1 MADLDTITGF
11 LDGYLAFLKEKSS
24 EVRINE
30 NVSKISLPFLDA
42 LDDCT
47 EIYIIND
54 NDKYIITDDGE
65 TLTNLKFNGVEISS
79 PSRQKI
85 FERILSNYG
94 VKVNDNNSLYIEAI
108 IDNLYLKK
116 HMFLQCVAKINDMY
130 VLSRNNV
137 QNIFL
142 EDVKNFLEKNKILN
156 VPDYKII
163 GKSGLTSNYD
173 FVIPKT
179 DKKPMT
185 LLRVVN
191 KIDRDKVKSI
201 VFDWT
206 DSIGVVQDD
215 LQLLVIYNDTENQ
228 IREENVNALKTC
240 GVKSFAWTQNQQL
253 KEYLMAS

>member
-1 MADLDTITGF
+1 MANLDTITGF

-30 NVSKISLPFLDA
+30 RVSKISLPFLDA

-47 EIYIIND
+47 EIYIIKD

-79 PSRQKI
+79 PARQKI
-85 FERILSNYG
+85 FERILFNYG
-94 VKVNDNNSLYIEAI
+94 VKVNGNNSLYIKALS
-108 IDNLYLKK
+108 DNLFLKK
-116 HMFLQCVAKINDMY
+116 HMLLQCIAKINDMY

-142 EDVKNFLEKNKILN
+142 EDVKNFLERNKIPN

-173 FVIPKT
+173 FVIPKS
-179 DKKPMT
+179 DYKPMT

-206 DSIGVVQDD
+206 DSKGVVQDQ
-215 LQLLVIYNDTENQ
+215 LQLLVIYNDTESQ
-228 IREENVNALKTC
+228 SREENVNALKTY
-240 GVKSFAWTQNQQL
+240 GVKSFAWSQNQQL
-253 KEYLMAS
+253 RNFLTA

>member
-24 EVRINE
+24 EIRISE
-30 NVSKISLPFLDA
+30 NVSKISLPFLDS
-42 LDDCT
+42 LNDCT
-47 EIYIIND
+47 EIYIINE

-65 TLTNLKFNGVEISS
+65 TLTNLKFNGVEINS
-79 PSRQKI
+79 PSRQRI
-85 FERILSNYG
+85 FEQILFNYG
-94 VKVNDNNSLYIEAI
+94 VKLNNNNSLYIEAI

-116 HMFLQCVAKINDMY
+116 HMFLQCIAKINDMY

-137 QNIFL
+137 QNIFI
-142 EDVKNFLEKNKILN
+142 EDVKNFLEKNKIPN

-173 FVIPKT
+173 FVIPKS
-179 DKKPMT
+179 DNKPMT

-206 DSIGVVQDD
+206 DSISAVQDQR
-215 LQLLVIYNDTENQ
+215 QLFVVYNDTEIQ
-228 IREENVNALKTC
+228 TREENVNALKAY
-240 GVKSFAWTQNQQL
+240 GVECIAWTQNQQL
-253 KEYLMAS
+253 KNCLTA

>member
-1 MADLDTITGF
+1 MLV
-11 LDGYLAFLKEKSS
+11 Y
-24 EVRINE
+24 
-30 NVSKISLPFLDA
+30 
-42 LDDCT
+42 
-47 EIYIIND
+47 YH
-54 NDKYIITDDGE
+54 KY
-65 TLTNLKFNGVEISS
+65 
-79 PSRQKI
+79 
-85 FERILSNYG
+85 
-94 VKVNDNNSLYIEAI
+94 
-108 IDNLYLKK
+108 
-116 HMFLQCVAKINDMY
+116 
-130 VLSRNNV
+130 V

-228 IREENVNALKTC
+228 IREENVNALKTY